1 MVEAE
6 GVEPSSSRELENCPT
21 SLVVFQLTVVGPRNH
36 EPIFLQREPFLIA
49 LNNRFQLF
57 NAFRLI
63 DTPFSTPPEKVEKD
77 ACYYVLSSKSQFF
90 VGIYKLKQ
98 VFLRGQPT

>member
-1 MVEAE
+1 M
-6 GVEPSSSRELENCPT
+6 
-21 SLVVFQLTVVGPRNH
+21 
-36 EPIFLQREPFLIA
+36 
-49 LNNRFQLF
+49 NNRFQLF

-90 VGIYKLKQ
+90 VGIYNLKQ
-98 VFLRGQPT
+98 VFLRGQPTLSPRLAQFPSSNRRIDYRYAPLV